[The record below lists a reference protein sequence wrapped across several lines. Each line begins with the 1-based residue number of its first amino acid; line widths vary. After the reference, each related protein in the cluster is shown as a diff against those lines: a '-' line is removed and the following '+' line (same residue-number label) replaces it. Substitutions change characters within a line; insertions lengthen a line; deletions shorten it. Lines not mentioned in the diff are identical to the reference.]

1 MKNFISALKEFY
13 ATSKIVNVKYKKLRI
28 FTSAFLSNLIV
39 GLDLLIILFFASFFS
54 ISESSS
60 IEYLYFIFEKEF
72 LLPLFV
78 VLRFVCVYLDTMN
91 IHHFRLL
98 VERNLREDIL
108 KDIFKSGNY
117 SISDSYFYI
126 NTLSPNIGGFY
137 QYLTTL
143 FGSTIQFFL
152 FSAYLLFDNS
162 SLFIYFIFGGFLLLF
177 PGKVLIKKGRYHSHL
192 AYTYNQEMNAELENV
207 VDNLFLIKILKKV
220 KEETLNFSLNL
231 GKYYKSQINNQKFG
245 TINAIMPQATTT
257 FILSIFVLVSSSTV
271 LTLDFIGVLFRLFQS
286 YGTVNKNL
294 SLTTST
300 YVHLEKLK
308 LIEDNKEKVNI
319 ENFKHIK
326 EQNDD
331 YIIKFENVDYK
342 FLSQQKN
349 IFSNLNFKIKKGTYN
364 VIVGPNGSGKSTI
377 LGLIS
382 GVFYPVK
389 GKVKLNALKVGYVST
404 NPMIIRNTLKH
415 NILYGIDNLEI
426 SDEDILK
433 WVEKFELFTGEG
445 ENLLEKEISNK
456 SLSSGQ
462 MQKISFIRAL
472 ISNIDLLILD
482 EATANLDDKSKKLI
496 FNILSEMDITI
507 VNSTHNIDEFSDFDK
522 KIKILPVEDGPNL
535 LEVS

>member
-1 MKNFISALKEFY
+1 MKNFILVIKEFY

-28 FTSAFLSNLIV
+28 FASAFLSNLIV
-39 GLDLLIILFFASFFS
+39 GLDLLIILFFASFFTL
-54 ISESSS
+54 SESSS
-60 IEYLYFIFEKEF
+60 VEYLSFIFKNEF
-72 LLPLFV
+72 LLPMFV
-78 VLRFVCVYLDTMN
+78 LLRFVCVYLDTMN

-98 VERNLREDIL
+98 VEKNLREDIL
-108 KDIFKSGNY
+108 KDIFKLGNY

-152 FSAYLLFDNS
+152 FSAYLFFDNS
-162 SLFIYFIFGGFLLLF
+162 SLFMYFIFGGFLLLF
-177 PGKVLIKKGRYHSHL
+177 PGKALIKKGRYHSHL
-192 AYTYNQEMNAELENV
+192 AYTYNQEMNVELENV
-207 VDNLFLIKILKKV
+207 IDNLFLIKILKKV
-220 KEETLNFSLNL
+220 KEETLNFSTNL
-231 GKYYKSQINNQKFG
+231 SKYYKSQINNQKFG

-257 FILSIFVLVSSSTV
+257 FILSIFVLISSSAV

-319 ENFKHIK
+319 ENFEHI
-326 EQNDD
+326 EEEGNDN
-331 YIIKFENVDYK
+331 IIKFENVDYK
-342 FLSQQKN
+342 FLAQEN
-349 IFSNLNFKIKKGTYN
+349 NLFSNLNFEIKKGTYN
-364 VIVGPNGSGKSTI
+364 VIIGPNGSGKSTI

-389 GKVKLNALKVGYVST
+389 GKVRLYASKVGYVST

-415 NILYGIDNLEI
+415 NILYGIENPEI
-426 SDEDILK
+426 SDKEILH
-433 WVEKFELFTGEG
+433 WVDKFELFKEEG
-445 ENLLEKEISNK
+445 GKILDKEISNR

-472 ISNIDLLILD
+472 ISNVDLLILD

-496 FNILSEMDITI
+496 FKILSGMDITI

-522 KIKILPVEDGPNL
+522 KIEIKPVENGPNL
-535 LEVS
+535 LKVS